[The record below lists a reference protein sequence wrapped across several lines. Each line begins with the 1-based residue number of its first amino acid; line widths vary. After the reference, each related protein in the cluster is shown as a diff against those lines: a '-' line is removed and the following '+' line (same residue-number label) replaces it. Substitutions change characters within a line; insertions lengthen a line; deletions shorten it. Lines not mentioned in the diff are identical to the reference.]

1 MLHVLVSCLHE
12 HQAQAARHWP
22 RSESDPLLHFTLAIL
37 DRTYAFIA
45 GGGEGQAHNG
55 SSPAIEQEGP
65 RLGLSKRK
73 RTI

>member
-1 MLHVLVSCLHE
+1 MLVSCLHE

-22 RSESDPLLHFTLAIL
+22 RSESDPLLHSTLAIL

-55 SSPAIEQEGP
+55 SAPAIEQEALALASLNERGQD
-65 RLGLSKRK
+65 
-73 RTI
+73 TF